1 MEFALYLDGETY
13 FYSEFLGIDFTINTG
28 VLIGIV
34 AIGYAIKLLRKDIR
48 ENGKLQS
55 RTTQAKGSPRQGGHN
70 RRV

>member
-48 ENGKLQS
+48 DNGKL
-55 RTTQAKGSPRQGGHN
+55 
-70 RRV
+70 